1 MKLGMRELW
10 PLLGPSGPSVH
21 LLLLVAACVF
31 CLLSSLGKLLVHC
44 NFPWQLH
51 QDPCCEGC
59 HSFTVEAKHLF
70 SCTETLW
77 KMLLLLASRASLYQ
91 LHVWSLYLWTVFC
104 IGHNHPSILFYHCH
118 HWVHLS
124 YHCPSYCCFPR
135 FLWYVFLVH
144 IFPSHLYFQRTFNH
158 WNLLPIQTSLFL
170 WTKATYLTPHLVVN
184 LSPCLTHLIW
194 LIWLFT
200 HPHTNAL
207 YYNTSKFHFN
217 SDSVWLDSNLNEH
230 LPRKLI
236 SR

>member
-77 KMLLLLASRASLYQ
+77 KMLLLLASTASLYQ

-135 FLWYVFLVH
+135 FLWYVFFCPYFSFPPLLSAHIQPLELVTH
-144 IFPSHLYFQRTFNH
+144 PDLTFS
-158 WNLLPIQTSLFL
+158 LDQSYLPDSSLSRQSFTVL
-170 WTKATYLTPHLVVN
+170 DSPYLTD
-184 LSPCLTHLIW
+184 LTVYPPPYQCSL
-194 LIWLFT
+194 L
-200 HPHTNAL
+200 
-207 YYNTSKFHFN
+207 
-217 SDSVWLDSNLNEH
+217 
-230 LPRKLI
+230 
-236 SR
+236 